1 MTSVELSIRDK
12 SFKFETGQIARQAS
26 GSTLLKYGDTFV
38 LATAVASKTA
48 REGIDFFPLTIDYL
62 EKTYSAGK
70 IPGGFFK
77 REGRMSEKEIL
88 TSRLIDR
95 PIRPMFPKG
104 FKCETQGIVTVLSFG
119 DENTSDVMG
128 ITGVSASMMISDIPF
143 DGPVSGVRVGRKD
156 GEFIIFPDLEESEEL
171 DMELIVAG
179 TDEAVVMVEGMAGEA
194 SEADFLEAID
204 LAHQEIKK
212 LNALQRELRDKVG
225 KPKREVTEEVI
236 DEGLK
241 AKVSDL
247 VIPKIKEAIKIADKL
262 QRQDALGDIKD
273 EVKEAF
279 KDDDG
284 ATIGDAVTV
293 FYDLEKSLLRNMI
306 LDEGVRADGRDSET
320 VRPITIEAG
329 LLPRVHGSALFT
341 RGETQAIVTATLGTS
356 DDEQRIDALEGD
368 YFRTFMLHYNFPP
381 FSVGE
386 ARFLRGPGRREIGHG
401 ALADRAIRPVLPSK
415 EDWPYTIRIVSEILE
430 SNGSSSMATVCGA
443 TLSLMDAGVPVKAPV
458 AGIAMGLVMEGD
470 RYKVLTDILG
480 VEDHLGDMD
489 FKVTGTEKGITAFQM
504 DVKIAGINREI
515 MQQALE
521 QARKGR
527 LHILN
532 EMKAAMPEAREGLSP
547 HAPRIFTLQI
557 KQDKIRDVIG
567 TGGKVIRGII
577 EETGC
582 KINVDDAGLISIAS
596 NDEDSAQKAIDI
608 IKGLVEEPEEG
619 KVYKGKVVRITDFGA
634 FVEIMPNKDGLL
646 HISQIENR
654 RLDTVT
660 EVLKEGDEVEVK
672 VIEIDKMGR
681 VRLSRKVLLDDYTG
695 DGEEPRGGSGGGRGG
710 GGDRKRRERR

>member
-1 MTSVELSIRDK
+1 MTSVEISIRDK
-12 SFKFETGQIARQAS
+12 SFKIETGQIARQAD
-26 GSTLLKYGDTFV
+26 GSTVLKYGDTFV

-77 REGRMSEKEIL
+77 REGRMSEKEVL

-119 DENTSDVMG
+119 DENASDIMG

-143 DGPVSGVRVGRKD
+143 NGPISGVRVGRKD
-156 GEFIIFPDLEESEEL
+156 GEFIIFPDLDESEEL

-179 TDEAVVMVEGMAGEA
+179 TDDAVVMVEGMAGEA
-194 SEADFLEAID
+194 SEADFIEAID

-212 LNALQRELRDKVG
+212 LNAMQRELRDKVG
-225 KPKREVTEEVI
+225 KPKREVIEEVI

-247 VIPKIKEAIKIADKL
+247 VTSKISDAIKIADKL
-262 QRQDALGDIKD
+262 QREDALEAVKG

-279 KDDDG
+279 SSGDEDQS
-284 ATIGDAVTV
+284 ADAVKV
-293 FYDLEKSLLRNMI
+293 FYDLEKTLLRNMI
-306 LDEGVRADGRDSET
+306 LDEGVRADGRDSKT
-320 VRPITIEAG
+320 VRPITIETG

-356 DDEQRIDALEGD
+356 DDEQRIDALEGE

-401 ALADRAIRPVLPSK
+401 ALAERAIRPMLPSK

-430 SNGSSSMATVCGA
+430 SNGSSSMATVCGT

-458 AGIAMGLVMEGD
+458 AGIAMGLVMEGE

-504 DVKIAGINREI
+504 DVKVAGISREI

-521 QARKGR
+521 QAREGR
-527 LHILN
+527 LHILG
-532 EMKAAMPEAREGLSP
+532 EMKSAMPESRDGLSP

-596 NDEDSAQKAIDI
+596 SDEDSAQKAIDI
-608 IKGLVEEPEEG
+608 IKGIVEDPEDG

-634 FVEIMPNKDGLL
+634 FVEIMPGKDGLL

-660 EVLKEGDEVEVK
+660 EVLNEGDEVEVK
-672 VIEIDKMGR
+672 VIEIDKLGR

-695 DGEEPRGGSGGGRGG
+695 DGEEPRGDSGGGRS